1 MEVFRCPVCDEAVS
15 PREAAEGWCEA
26 CGKKLPS
33 ATVQRAVISLGQRP
47 PSGAV
52 EVSSTADNV
61 AWRGWGFL
69 SLLLGA
75 LLGYCS
81 IYCPLASAVHK
92 EPILTLSGE
101 AVMVTPV
108 VLVWGLGMTIFGKR
122 AGRFLHSSPRGLT
135 WVGGVFF
142 LAMAGIGLLIR
153 SCLKKV
159 VEGYGYTF

>member
-108 VLVWGLGMTIFGKR
+108 VLVWGLVMTIFGKR